1 MKGNGREED
10 NKSEKTRTPTPTTN
24 PPPPTRIKTPEE
36 PLGFKLF
43 GTMINKLEAKKL
55 LKDKRLWF
63 ASFLIAWAAALQ
75 RQDSFKQKFG
85 TLNED
90 NSDVAQE

>member
-1 MKGNGREED
+1 
-10 NKSEKTRTPTPTTN
+10 
-24 PPPPTRIKTPEE
+24 
-36 PLGFKLF
+36 
-43 GTMINKLEAKKL
+43 MINKLEAKKL
-55 LKDKRLWF
+55 LKDKKLWF
-63 ASFLIAWAAALQ
+63 ASFLIAWAAALQGHMMWLQ